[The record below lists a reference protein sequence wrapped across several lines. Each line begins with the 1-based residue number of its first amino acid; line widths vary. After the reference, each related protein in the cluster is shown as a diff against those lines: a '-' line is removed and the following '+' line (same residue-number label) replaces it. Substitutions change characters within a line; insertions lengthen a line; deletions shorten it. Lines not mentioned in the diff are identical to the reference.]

1 MGRTRGAVI
10 VTLHKSGRPRDL
22 NHYEL
27 FARHHMQLHR
37 FVEPPTVF
45 PFSAGVMEHAAGPVM
60 VGILRNMK
68 GLDAWAPKEGG
79 ALEARARQGDM
90 DTVGA
95 MLSER
100 ASGQPEHKRPDPVDV
115 SRVATEG
122 AERWRTA
129 AGRFT
134 EMVYDEPGRQG
145 EPKKHVVIGS
155 PAHKKAGKSPVFEDV
170 PNSMRSVEEEAV
182 FQA

>member
-1 MGRTRGAVI
+1 M
-10 VTLHKSGRPRDL
+10 LHKSGRPRDL

-27 FARHHMQLHR
+27 FARYHMQLHR

-68 GLDAWAPKEGG
+68 GLDTWAPKDGG
-79 ALEARARQGDM
+79 ALEARTGQVDM
-90 DTVGA
+90 DRVGR
-95 MLSER
+95 MLSVR
-100 ASGQPEHKRPDPVDV
+100 ADGQPGRKRPDPDDV
-115 SRVATEG
+115 SRVTGKG

-129 AGRFT
+129 AGRFDDLA
-134 EMVYDEPGRQG
+134 YDEIGRQD
-145 EPKKHVVIGS
+145 EPKKHVVLGS
-155 PAHKKAGKSPVFEDV
+155 PAHKKAGKSGVFEDV

-182 FQA
+182 FEA